1 MSKHVGKRW
10 RKLCTFSILSSKRR
24 ITPTKMTQ
32 IITLQLEIRFIKGK
46 SHTKCQL
53 NISNYVGEK
62 CRKLFISS
70 ILRTRQSKIEKVPRD
85 VRIAIV
91 RKNNDKFGKKD
102 WSQQVEHMQVPND
115 MGPGVRRS
123 KLSQSVCYT
132 RRKCSMETSYKSVKG

>member
-32 IITLQLEIRFIKGK
+32 IYNTRAWCKVHKGK
-46 SHTKCQL
+46 VTYRILAQYVKSCRWKVQKTVYFQYSKNKTKQNRESTEGC
-53 NISNYVGEK
+53 SN
-62 CRKLFISS
+62 S
-70 ILRTRQSKIEKVPRD
+70 
-85 VRIAIV
+85 IV

-132 RRKCSMETSYKSVKG
+132 RRKCSMETSYK